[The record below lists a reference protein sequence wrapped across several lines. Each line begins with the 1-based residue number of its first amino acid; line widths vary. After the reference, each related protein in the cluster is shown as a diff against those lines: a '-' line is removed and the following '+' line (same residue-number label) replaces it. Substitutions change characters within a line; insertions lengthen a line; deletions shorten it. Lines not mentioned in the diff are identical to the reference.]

1 MISGNPLLLKKIIT
15 RIEAEGPLSFKTFME
30 MALYDPEGG
39 YYSSSAEQF
48 GVKGDFYTSPD
59 VHPLFGRML
68 ARQIAEMAEAF
79 QDSSRFDLVEI
90 GPGNGTLALQT
101 FKTLREE
108 YPRVFKKAA
117 CYLVEVSPSMIRR
130 QKEVFQTLPDIRDK
144 IKWVNSVKEIP
155 KIEGC
160 IFSNEFIDALPVY
173 RVVWRNG
180 KLLEIHVDFKAKQ
193 LAVPVQSAG
202 FGGIGGVHEVNPH
215 GSLNMTED
223 RFVEVLLSPSQPEI
237 EHYFD
242 SFNIEWVDGQEA
254 EVNLNADLW
263 LADAARQLERGFV
276 LTLDYGDLA
285 EDLYSIKK
293 KRGTFLCYR
302 NHQTHS
308 DPYQWIGEQDMTS
321 HVNFSS
327 LQKQGITKNLFPLG
341 YTDQAHFLIGLGII
355 DEMEQFVQTLDDPGK
370 DLSFRAMKHL
380 IHPEG
385 LGQVFK
391 VLIQQKGMG
400 PLELK
405 GLKFAKK
412 TT

>member
-1 MISGNPLLLKKIIT
+1 MISGNPLLVKKIIA

-39 YYSSSAEQF
+39 YYSSHREQF

-59 VHPLFGRML
+59 VHPLFGKMV

-79 QDSSRFDLVEI
+79 QDSSHFDLVEA
-90 GPGNGTLALQT
+90 GPGNGTLALQI
-101 FKTLREE
+101 FKTLLEDH
-108 YPRVFKKAA
+108 PHILNKTV
-117 CYLVEVSPSMIRR
+117 CYLAEISPSMVRR
-130 QKEVFQTLPDIRDK
+130 QKEVFRPFPDFQKK
-144 IKWVNSVKEIP
+144 IKWVGSVKEIP

-160 IFSNEFIDALPVY
+160 VFSNEFIDAMPVY
-173 RVVWRNG
+173 RVVWKER
-180 KLLEIHVDFKAKQ
+180 LLEIYVDFK
-193 LAVPVQSAG
+193 
-202 FGGIGGVHEVNPH
+202 
-215 GSLNMTED
+215 ED
-223 RFVEVLLSPSQPEI
+223 LFMEVLLPPSQPEI
-237 EHYFD
+237 EQYFD
-242 SFNIEWVDGQEA
+242 PFNVRWVDGQEA
-254 EVNLNADLW
+254 EINLNADIW
-263 LADAARQLERGFV
+263 LADAASQLERGFV

-285 EDLYSIKK
+285 ENLYSIKK

-327 LQKQGITKNLFPLG
+327 FQKRGITENLFPLG

-355 DEMEQFVQTLDDPGK
+355 DEMERFVQTLDDPGK

-385 LGQVFK
+385 LGPVFK

-412 TT
+412 LK